1 MREKPRR
8 ERKNKIV
15 NVERQKVQKLKKGD
29 ANKTIA
35 DISTVKCLK
44 NNLTNLVDIIPNVF
58 NKVQTQGSN
67 FIRGNDVFH
76 LAAFRC
82 NFWINT
88 GGQ

>member
-44 NNLTNLVDIIPNVF
+44 KQLD
-58 NKVQTQGSN
+58 
-67 FIRGNDVFH
+67 
-76 LAAFRC
+76 
-82 NFWINT
+82 
-88 GGQ
+88 

>member
-15 NVERQKVQKLKKGD
+15 SVERQKVQKLKKGD

-44 NNLTNLVDIIPNVF
+44 KQLD
-58 NKVQTQGSN
+58 
-67 FIRGNDVFH
+67 
-76 LAAFRC
+76 
-82 NFWINT
+82 
-88 GGQ
+88 